1 MNEFKDF
8 IKSDIQYY
16 MVNDYLSSQYSEPAQ
31 IIAYEDAYQITEAIS
46 SGNFLGK
53 DGQIMSRKAKS
64 DKMLNMLKA
73 NLFNKKKENFE
84 GKTTH
89 KKSSCCTDKCVL
101 F

>member
-1 MNEFKDF
+1 MNQFKDF

-46 SGNFLGK
+46 SGKFLGK

-84 GKTTH
+84 GKTNH